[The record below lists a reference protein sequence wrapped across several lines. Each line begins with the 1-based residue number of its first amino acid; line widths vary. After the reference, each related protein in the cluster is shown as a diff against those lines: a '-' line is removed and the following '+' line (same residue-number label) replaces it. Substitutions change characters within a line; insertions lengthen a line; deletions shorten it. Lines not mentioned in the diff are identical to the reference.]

1 MAFAKHIINECDSEI
16 KGEFSAA
23 TEQRMC
29 AGDGIVV
36 SVCWKTSSVL
46 ILAGTGRGYCAVI
59 VRGKHGIIGSMPR
72 TTPSDP
78 TSNVSLTPAHPSQA
92 PGEHAANL
100 PASLLSLEQ
109 LRSVIESLLFVA
121 GRPLELNELRKL
133 LPLEQARL
141 REAVASLADECER
154 EGRGIR
160 VQRMG
165 DAIQFVSAPENARFV
180 ASLLG
185 LPTQVKLTTAALET
199 LAVVAYR
206 QPITRS
212 QIEFIRGVNSD
223 RALSSLV
230 QHGLATEVGRA
241 ATVGRPTLF
250 GTTSEF
256 LQQFGLSS
264 LEALPRPEM
273 SDAEAAVAFRM
284 AAAQRIREAVGVDEP
299 ETHPATD

>member
-1 MAFAKHIINECDSEI
+1 
-16 KGEFSAA
+16 
-23 TEQRMC
+23 
-29 AGDGIVV
+29 
-36 SVCWKTSSVL
+36 
-46 ILAGTGRGYCAVI
+46 
-59 VRGKHGIIGSMPR
+59 
-72 TTPSDP
+72 
-78 TSNVSLTPAHPSQA
+78 
-92 PGEHAANL
+92 
-100 PASLLSLEQ
+100 
-109 LRSVIESLLFVA
+109 
-121 GRPLELNELRKL
+121 
-133 LPLEQARL
+133 
-141 REAVASLADECER
+141 
-154 EGRGIR
+154 
-160 VQRMG
+160 MG

>member
-1 MAFAKHIINECDSEI
+1 
-16 KGEFSAA
+16 
-23 TEQRMC
+23 
-29 AGDGIVV
+29 
-36 SVCWKTSSVL
+36 
-46 ILAGTGRGYCAVI
+46 
-59 VRGKHGIIGSMPR
+59 MPR
-72 TTPSDP
+72 TTPSASAANNNQAQP
-78 TSNVSLTPAHPSQA
+78 TPLF
-92 PGEHAANL
+92 PGEGAANL

-109 LRSVIESLLFVA
+109 LRSVIESLLYVA

-141 REAVASLADECER
+141 REAVTSLAEDCER

-165 DAIQFVSAPENARFV
+165 DSVQFVSAPENARFV

-223 RALSSLV
+223 RALASLV

-264 LEALPRPEM
+264 IDALPRPEM

-284 AAAQRIREAVGVDEP
+284 AAAQRIREAVGTDEP
-299 ETHPATD
+299 EPANNKTGKTDDISADE

>member
-1 MAFAKHIINECDSEI
+1 
-16 KGEFSAA
+16 
-23 TEQRMC
+23 
-29 AGDGIVV
+29 
-36 SVCWKTSSVL
+36 
-46 ILAGTGRGYCAVI
+46 
-59 VRGKHGIIGSMPR
+59 MPR
-72 TTPSDP
+72 TTPSASAANNNQAQP
-78 TSNVSLTPAHPSQA
+78 TPLFS
-92 PGEHAANL
+92 GEGAANL

-109 LRSVIESLLFVA
+109 LRSVIESLLYVA

-141 REAVASLADECER
+141 REAVASLAEDCER
-154 EGRGIR
+154 QGRGIR

-165 DAIQFVSAPENARFV
+165 DSVQFVSAPENARFV

-223 RALSSLV
+223 RALASLV

-264 LEALPRPEM
+264 IDALPRPEM

-284 AAAQRIREAVGVDEP
+284 AAAQRIREAVGVDEREKP
-299 ETHPATD
+299 DTKTEKTEKTDLTGDTPASE

>member
-1 MAFAKHIINECDSEI
+1 MS
-16 KGEFSAA
+16 
-23 TEQRMC
+23 
-29 AGDGIVV
+29 
-36 SVCWKTSSVL
+36 
-46 ILAGTGRGYCAVI
+46 
-59 VRGKHGIIGSMPR
+59 R
-72 TTPSDP
+72 TTPASSTADNNS
-78 TSNVSLTPAHPSQA
+78 TRRAAQA
-92 PGEHAANL
+92 PGEQAANL

-141 REAVASLADECER
+141 REAVASLTEECER
-154 EGRGIR
+154 LGRGIR

-165 DAIQFVSAPENARFV
+165 DAVQFVSAPENARFV

-223 RALSSLV
+223 RSLASLV

-256 LQQFGLSS
+256 LQQFGLAS

-273 SDAEAAVAFRM
+273 SDVEAANAFRL
-284 AAAQRIREAVGVDEP
+284 AAAQRIRKAVGVDDSG
-299 ETHPATD
+299 TAATPDSE

>member
-1 MAFAKHIINECDSEI
+1 
-16 KGEFSAA
+16 
-23 TEQRMC
+23 
-29 AGDGIVV
+29 
-36 SVCWKTSSVL
+36 
-46 ILAGTGRGYCAVI
+46 
-59 VRGKHGIIGSMPR
+59 MPR
-72 TTPSDP
+72 TTSSASAADNNSTQPS
-78 TSNVSLTPAHPSQA
+78 TQA

-121 GRPLELNELRKL
+121 GRPLELTELRKL

-141 REAVASLADECER
+141 REAVASLTEECER
-154 EGRGIR
+154 QGRGIR

-165 DAIQFVSAPENARFV
+165 DAVQFVSAPENARFV
-180 ASLLG
+180 AALLG

-206 QPITRS
+206 QPVTRS

-223 RALSSLV
+223 RALASLV
-230 QHGLATEVGRA
+230 QYGLVIEVGRA

-264 LEALPRPEM
+264 LDALPRPDM
-273 SDAEAAVAFRM
+273 TDAEAAVAFRM
-284 AAAQRIREAVGVDEP
+284 AAAQRIREAVGVDEAANNTP
-299 ETHPATD
+299 TPTE

>member
-1 MAFAKHIINECDSEI
+1 
-16 KGEFSAA
+16 
-23 TEQRMC
+23 
-29 AGDGIVV
+29 
-36 SVCWKTSSVL
+36 
-46 ILAGTGRGYCAVI
+46 
-59 VRGKHGIIGSMPR
+59 MPR
-72 TTPSDP
+72 TTSSSSATDKHPGTSSARTPSE
-78 TSNVSLTPAHPSQA
+78 
-92 PGEHAANL
+92 GAANL

-109 LRSVIESLLFVA
+109 LRSAIESLLFVA

-141 REAVASLADECER
+141 REAVASLAEECER
-154 EGRGIR
+154 QGRGIR

-165 DAIQFVSAPENARFV
+165 DVVQFVSAPENARFV

-185 LPTQVKLTTAALET
+185 LPTTVKLTTAALET

-206 QPITRS
+206 QPVTRS

-223 RALSSLV
+223 RALASLAQYGMV
-230 QHGLATEVGRA
+230 IEVGRA

-250 GTTSEF
+250 GTTPEF

-284 AAAQRIREAVGVDEP
+284 AAAQRIREAVGIDETN
-299 ETHPATD
+299 ETSSGD

>member
-1 MAFAKHIINECDSEI
+1 MPPP
-16 KGEFSAA
+16 
-23 TEQRMC
+23 TPPT
-29 AGDGIVV
+29 
-36 SVCWKTSSVL
+36 TSSSDSTN
-46 ILAGTGRGYCAVI
+46 AT
-59 VRGKHGIIGSMPR
+59 PR
-72 TTPSDP
+72 PSGQIPDE
-78 TSNVSLTPAHPSQA
+78 S
-92 PGEHAANL
+92 AANL

-141 REAVASLADECER
+141 REAVAALTEDCDR
-154 EGRGIR
+154 QGRGIR

-206 QPITRS
+206 QPVTRA

-223 RALSSLV
+223 RSLASLV

-250 GTTSEF
+250 GTTPEF

-284 AAAQRIREAVGVDEP
+284 AAAQRIREAVGVDEATETTP
-299 ETHPATD
+299 ETKNESDTPATE

>member
-1 MAFAKHIINECDSEI
+1 
-16 KGEFSAA
+16 
-23 TEQRMC
+23 
-29 AGDGIVV
+29 
-36 SVCWKTSSVL
+36 
-46 ILAGTGRGYCAVI
+46 
-59 VRGKHGIIGSMPR
+59 MPR
-72 TTPSDP
+72 TTPSASSASAANNNA
-78 TSNVSLTPAHPSQA
+78 TQHPAQA

-121 GRPLELNELRKL
+121 GRPLELTELRKL

-141 REAVASLADECER
+141 REAVSSLAEECER
-154 EGRGIR
+154 QGRGIR

-165 DAIQFVSAPENARFV
+165 DAVQFVSAPENARFV

-206 QPITRS
+206 QPVTRS

-223 RALSSLV
+223 RALASLV
-230 QHGLATEVGRA
+230 QYGLVIEVGRA

-264 LEALPRPEM
+264 LEALPRPDM
-273 SDAEAAVAFRM
+273 TDAEAAVAFRM
-284 AAAQRIREAVGVDEP
+284 AAAQRIRQAVGVDQTVNEKSSAS
-299 ETHPATD
+299 E

>member
-1 MAFAKHIINECDSEI
+1 
-16 KGEFSAA
+16 
-23 TEQRMC
+23 
-29 AGDGIVV
+29 
-36 SVCWKTSSVL
+36 
-46 ILAGTGRGYCAVI
+46 
-59 VRGKHGIIGSMPR
+59 MPR
-72 TTPSDP
+72 TTPSASAANNNQAQP
-78 TSNVSLTPAHPSQA
+78 TPLF
-92 PGEHAANL
+92 PGEGAANL

-109 LRSVIESLLFVA
+109 LRSVIESLLYVA

-141 REAVASLADECER
+141 REAVASLTEDCER

-165 DAIQFVSAPENARFV
+165 DSVQFVSAPENARFV

-223 RALSSLV
+223 RSLASLV

-264 LEALPRPEM
+264 IDALPRPEM

-284 AAAQRIREAVGVDEP
+284 AAAQRIREAVGTDEP
-299 ETHPATD
+299 EPDQTTRLEAGRLTILSADE

>member
-1 MAFAKHIINECDSEI
+1 
-16 KGEFSAA
+16 
-23 TEQRMC
+23 
-29 AGDGIVV
+29 
-36 SVCWKTSSVL
+36 
-46 ILAGTGRGYCAVI
+46 
-59 VRGKHGIIGSMPR
+59 MPR
-72 TTPSDP
+72 TPS
-78 TSNVSLTPAHPSQA
+78 SASAANNNSSGRPAQP
-92 PGEHAANL
+92 PGEGAANL

-141 REAVASLADECER
+141 REAVASLAEECER
-154 EGRGIR
+154 QGRGIR

-165 DAIQFVSAPENARFV
+165 DSVQFVSAPENARFV

-223 RALSSLV
+223 RALASLV
-230 QHGLATEVGRA
+230 QYGLATEVGRA

-250 GTTSEF
+250 GTTPEF

-264 LEALPRPEM
+264 LEALPRPDLT
-273 SDAEAAVAFRM
+273 DAEAVYAFRM
-284 AAAQRIREAVGVDEP
+284 AAAQRIRKAVGVSERDD
-299 ETHPATD
+299 TPASE

>member
-1 MAFAKHIINECDSEI
+1 M
-16 KGEFSAA
+16 
-23 TEQRMC
+23 
-29 AGDGIVV
+29 
-36 SVCWKTSSVL
+36 
-46 ILAGTGRGYCAVI
+46 
-59 VRGKHGIIGSMPR
+59 
-72 TTPSDP
+72 
-78 TSNVSLTPAHPSQA
+78 
-92 PGEHAANL
+92 
-100 PASLLSLEQ
+100 
-109 LRSVIESLLFVA
+109 IESLLFVA

-141 REAVASLADECER
+141 REAVASLAEECER
-154 EGRGIR
+154 QGRGIR

-165 DAIQFVSAPENARFV
+165 DSVQFVSAPENARFV

-223 RALSSLV
+223 RALASLV
-230 QHGLATEVGRA
+230 QYGLATEVGRA

-250 GTTSEF
+250 GTTPEF

-264 LEALPRPEM
+264 LEALPRPDLT
-273 SDAEAAVAFRM
+273 DAEAVNAFRM
-284 AAAQRIREAVGVDEP
+284 AAAQRIRKAVGVSERDD
-299 ETHPATD
+299 TPASE

>member
-1 MAFAKHIINECDSEI
+1 
-16 KGEFSAA
+16 
-23 TEQRMC
+23 
-29 AGDGIVV
+29 
-36 SVCWKTSSVL
+36 
-46 ILAGTGRGYCAVI
+46 
-59 VRGKHGIIGSMPR
+59 MPR
-72 TTPSDP
+72 TTPSAASASAAENNQ
-78 TSNVSLTPAHPSQA
+78 TQHPAQA

-121 GRPLELNELRKL
+121 GRPLELTELRKL

-141 REAVASLADECER
+141 REAVASLAEECER

-165 DAIQFVSAPENARFV
+165 DAVQFVSAPENARFV
-180 ASLLG
+180 AALLG

-206 QPITRS
+206 QPVTRS

-223 RALSSLV
+223 RALASLV
-230 QHGLATEVGRA
+230 QYGLVIDVGRA

-264 LEALPRPEM
+264 LEALPRPDM
-273 SDAEAAVAFRM
+273 TDAEAAVAFRM
-284 AAAQRIREAVGVDEP
+284 AAAQRIREAVGVDEAANK
-299 ETHPATD
+299 PATGE